1 MSIGDNKMEDH
12 DLNIAVAEFLF
23 TVCDTN
29 EYSVTEKFDRVKKR
43 FNHNAEEIRE
53 YIQKEIENE

>member
-1 MSIGDNKMEDH
+1 MEDH
-12 DLNIAVAEFLF
+12 DLNIAVAEFLC

-29 EYSVTEKFDRVKKR
+29 QYSVTEKFNLVKER
-43 FNHNAEEIRE
+43 FNHNAEEIRQ